1 MSVYASTVT
10 NEHYRN
16 SIVAYPA
23 ITTPDFTKTFVGGQ
37 PTAFVT
43 KPSQIIGFCGTSC
56 TIGATLGFHWKGH

>member
-10 NEHYRN
+10 NDHYRN

-23 ITTPDFTKTFVGGQ
+23 ITTPDFTNPG
-37 PTAFVT
+37 
-43 KPSQIIGFCGTSC
+43 QIIGFCGTSC